1 MNPQELKSSIRE
13 AIEKSKAWH
22 TAGWKTTFGPRHT
35 EVNNLEEANNLPRT
49 FNNRLEAI
57 SYWNNVKNASAEVVE
72 WGERALASLE
82 KNDLR
87 DVEDAV
93 YAAVVVERPVLHG
106 APTWTG
112 VFQKCRG

>member
-1 MNPQELKSSIRE
+1 MNPQELKPSITE
-13 AIEKSKAWH
+13 AIEKSKVWH
-22 TAGWKTTFGPRHT
+22 TEGWKMTFGPRHV

-49 FNNRLEAI
+49 FNNRLEAV
-57 SYWNNVKNASAEVVE
+57 SYWTNVKNVSEEAVE

-93 YAAVVVERPVLHG
+93 YFAVVIERPILHG
-106 APTWTG
+106 APTWSG
-112 VFQKCRG
+112 VFELMRG